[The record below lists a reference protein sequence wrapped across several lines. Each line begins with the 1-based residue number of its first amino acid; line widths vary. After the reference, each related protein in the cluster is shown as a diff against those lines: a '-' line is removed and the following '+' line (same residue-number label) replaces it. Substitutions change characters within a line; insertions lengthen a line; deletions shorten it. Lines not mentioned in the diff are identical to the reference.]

1 MNENITDKENYFKLY
16 YGYEVYPDGRFVK
29 NGEILK
35 YQKNG
40 QINLTVKGESKR
52 IQGVRVLYSVFKRGG
67 VPLERNEII
76 VFIDGNKE
84 HRNIENLDC
93 VSKKEYDKMIGRK
106 NPPRVL
112 TDAEVEEIRN
122 LYELKNEQKLKT
134 GNQTPSISYRKLA
147 KKYGVHFTTIQS
159 VIQGSY

>member
-1 MNENITDKENYFKLY
+1 MKAKTTDKDNFKLY

-29 NGEILK
+29 NGQVLR

-40 QINLTVKGESKR
+40 QINLIVKGESKR
-52 IQGVRVLYSVFKRGG
+52 IQGVRVLYSVFKRDG

-84 HRNIENLDC
+84 HRHIDNLDC
-93 VSKKEYDKMIGRK
+93 VSKKDYDRMIGRK
-106 NPPRVL
+106 KPPRVL
-112 TDAEVEEIRN
+112 TDAEVEEIKN
-122 LYELKNEQKLKT
+122 LYEKKDEPKQET
-134 GNQTPSISYRKLA
+134 GNQIPSISYRTLA
-147 KKYGVHFTTIQS
+147 KKYGVHFTTIQR